1 MSSWLYLRKFDFKTQ
16 VYHLLNSFGWFCKV
30 SNVCQHKSS
39 TWYMIK
45 TSSFCICTSYALYIL
60 VVQSLNNG
68 FSHHWLFSFLHTH
81 FVGNNWNY
89 NVCRIL
95 EALKAFLWSLFV
107 FVIVFPVSLCP
118 PSWSFIANVQRSPRW
133 VRIATWIKGTVLR
146 SGRGVREGRQII
158 EPEGITQVFLFVQPR
173 ICQIRR
179 KEPAAESE
187 VFSLAMKVAAAESAP
202 SALKFLD
209 PTFLMHHRSTLRCK
223 LQNISYSSV
232 LILEKT
238 VELSKRFKL
247 ISAAQMIINDVEVRS
262 TPLRCTNQRY
272 PEYGEALELK
282 IKGQLAESFFFN
294 RTVFA
299 V

>member
-1 MSSWLYLRKFDFKTQ
+1 
-16 VYHLLNSFGWFCKV
+16 
-30 SNVCQHKSS
+30 
-39 TWYMIK
+39 MIK
-45 TSSFCICTSYALYIL
+45 TSSSFCICTSYALYIL

-118 PSWSFIANVQRSPRW
+118 PSCSFIANVQRSPRW

-158 EPEGITQVFLFVQPR
+158 EPEGMTQVFLFVQPR

-223 LQNISYSSV
+223 LQNISHSSV

-247 ISAAQMIINDVEVRS
+247 ISAARMIINDVEVRS